1 MHVEEM
7 INSLGTLS
15 AVIGS
20 QWGDEGKG
28 KITDIL
34 SEHFDIL
41 ARASGGANAGHTIFV
56 NGEKHVFHLLPS
68 GCLHPDKPIVLGSG
82 MVIHLPTLLDEIK
95 TLREA
100 GIDVVPRLHISEAAH
115 VVLEYHKKID
125 GVVEER
131 RSGAGGIGTTMRGIG
146 PTYADKAHR
155 IGMRMGDLKKDEG
168 EIKKYFE
175 HHANFA
181 VKMYDISVNSEIEL
195 PQLFDA
201 KKLLEKRITNTVSYL
216 HKALGK
222 KRILIEGAQATL
234 LDIDHG
240 TYPHVTSS
248 GTTVTGA
255 LQALGLPPKE
265 LTSCI
270 GVAKAYC
277 TRVGAGPFLTEISGK
292 RGDELRERG
301 GEYGATTG
309 RPRRCGWL
317 DIGEL
322 KFASRINGFTHLN
335 ITKLDVLD
343 AEPSIPVY
351 NGNDV
356 TELPGWQESTVG
368 KTDYLQLP
376 EKAQEYVE
384 YIEKESGVPVGF
396 IGTGPGRE
404 EMIVRSN

>member
-1 MHVEEM
+1 MEET
-7 INSLGTLS
+7 INSLGNLC

-34 SEHFDIL
+34 SEHFDVL
-41 ARASGGANAGHTIFV
+41 ARASGGANAGHTILV

-68 GCLHPDKPIVLGSG
+68 GCLHEGKPIVLGSG
-82 MVIHLPTLLDEIK
+82 MVVHLPTLLEEIK
-95 TLREA
+95 TLKEA

-115 VVLEYHKKID
+115 IVLEYHKKID
-125 GVVEER
+125 GVVENR
-131 RSGAGGIGTTMRGIG
+131 RSGKEGGIGTTMRGIG

-155 IGMRMGDLKKDEG
+155 IGMRVGDLRKDEE
-168 EIKKYFE
+168 EIKRYFS
-175 HHANFA
+175 HHASYA
-181 VKMYDISVNSEIEL
+181 AKMYDIAINSEIEL
-195 PQLFDA
+195 TQLFEA
-201 KKLLEKRITNTVSYL
+201 KKLLEKRITNSVDYL
-216 HKALGK
+216 HKSLGK

-248 GTTVTGA
+248 NTTVTGA
-255 LQALGLPPKE
+255 MQALGLPPRS
-265 LTSCI
+265 LTACI
-270 GVAKAYC
+270 GVVKAYC
-277 TRVGAGPFLTEISGK
+277 TRVGGGPFLTEVSGK

-317 DIGEL
+317 DIGAL
-322 KFASRINGFTHLN
+322 KFASKINGFTHLN

-343 AEPSIPVY
+343 AEVSIPVY
-351 NGNDV
+351 DGDKI
-356 TELPGWQESTVG
+356 TELPGWQESTAG
-368 KTDYLQLP
+368 KTDYLELP
-376 EKAQEYVE
+376 ERAQEYIE
-384 YIEKESGVPVGF
+384 YIEKESGVPIGF

-404 EMIVRSN
+404 EMIIR